1 MRWNKAESIGD
12 ILRQYLRQEGLE
24 TPLNETRMVAAW
36 AEVMGP
42 VVARYTG
49 DVFVKNQTLYVRLKS
64 PALKANLLM
73 NREAIVR
80 KLNERVGAQ
89 VIQNIV
95 FCCGRCAVSPTNIYG
110 RATSSAATPQRMWW
124 RGCRR
129 R

>member
-1 MRWNKAESIGD
+1 MRWNKAKSIGD

-80 KLNERVGAQ
+80 KLNGHVGAQ

-95 FCCGRCAVSPTNIYG
+95 FC
-110 RATSSAATPQRMWW
+110 
-124 RGCRR
+124 
-129 R
+129 

>member
-49 DVFVKNQTLYVRLKS
+49 DVFVKNQMLYVRLKS

-80 KLNERVGAQ
+80 KLNGPAGAQ

-95 FCCGRCAVSPTNIYG
+95 FC
-110 RATSSAATPQRMWW
+110 
-124 RGCRR
+124 
-129 R
+129 

>member
-12 ILRQYLRQEGLE
+12 ILWQYLRQEGLE

-80 KLNERVGAQ
+80 KLNGRVGAQ

-95 FCCGRCAVSPTNIYG
+95 FC
-110 RATSSAATPQRMWW
+110 
-124 RGCRR
+124 
-129 R
+129 

>member
-80 KLNERVGAQ
+80 KLNGHVGAQ

-95 FCCGRCAVSPTNIYG
+95 FC
-110 RATSSAATPQRMWW
+110 
-124 RGCRR
+124 
-129 R
+129 

>member
-36 AEVMGP
+36 AEVMGH

-64 PALKANLLM
+64 PAHKANLLM

-80 KLNERVGAQ
+80 KLNGHVGAQ

-95 FCCGRCAVSPTNIYG
+95 FC
-110 RATSSAATPQRMWW
+110 
-124 RGCRR
+124 
-129 R
+129 

>member
-64 PALKANLLM
+64 PALKDNLLM
-73 NREAIVR
+73 NREAIVH
-80 KLNERVGAQ
+80 KLNGHVGAQ
-89 VIQNIV
+89 VIHNLV
-95 FCCGRCAVSPTNIYG
+95 FC
-110 RATSSAATPQRMWW
+110 
-124 RGCRR
+124 
-129 R
+129 